1 MAKQV
6 PWNKIILEHFI
17 EIALLEK
24 DEEAILRSRIAGWS
38 RVKQSH
44 KFNMSLSS
52 VDRIIARLKSK
63 YDLAAKHDPV
73 LPERKS
79 SAKETYSTQD

>member
-38 RVKQSH
+38 RNRRQA
-44 KFNMSLSS
+44 F
-52 VDRIIARLKSK
+52 RG
-63 YDLAAKHDPV
+63 AAKY
-73 LPERKS
+73 
-79 SAKETYSTQD
+79 TG

>member
-24 DEEAILRSRIAGWS
+24 DEETILRSRIAGWS
-38 RVKQSH
+38 RLKQSH
-44 KFNMSLSS
+44 KFHMSLSS
-52 VDRIIARLKSK
+52 VDRIIARLKAK
-63 YDLAAKHDPV
+63 YDMAAKADPV
-73 LPERKS
+73 LPRRKFS
-79 SAKETYSTQD
+79 TKETYSTQD